1 MSIRVRLTLWYTG
14 LLAAILLVLGLS
26 VYSFI
31 RQALLAQVDE
41 TIRGQ
46 ADGVVA
52 LFNEENDPLT
62 VLISGRARIPAID
75 VFATQVYVQ
84 IRGRDG
90 RVVQRS
96 TNLGDSSLPGWSEA
110 FRASLAGRAITFDA
124 HDRNRHLRIHS
135 APIRLTSGQI
145 IGVVEVGQSLEGL
158 DATLRTLRLALLV
171 GFGAA
176 LLLAALVGAF
186 LARASLRPVDEITRT
201 ARQIAAGKGS
211 AELGRRISIRQPNDE
226 VGRLASTF
234 NEMLERLERLF
245 QAQQRLV
252 ADVSH
257 ELRSP
262 LTTLRGNLD
271 LLRRGAIDDPQ
282 MREEALTAMEAEA
295 ARMSRLLS
303 DLLLLA
309 QADAGIQLQLKPVE
323 LDTLL
328 LEVYRQ
334 ALVMAAGRVQVQL
347 GSEDQALVMGDA
359 DRLRQLLLNLVE
371 NAIKYTPPGG
381 KVTLS
386 LAREPGWV
394 SVTVADTGIGIA
406 PEDLPHIF
414 ERFYRA
420 DKARSRA
427 MGGTGLGLSIAQWI
441 AQAHGGQITVESR
454 PGEGSAFTL
463 WLPSPSPHRPTAGTE
478 DAPVRHLAPGARCPA
493 PEAKRQ
499 A

>member
-1 MSIRVRLTLWYTG
+1 MSIRVRLTLWYTS
-14 LLAAILLVLGLS
+14 LLAAILLILGVS

-31 RQALLAQVDE
+31 SRALLAEIDN
-41 TIRGQ
+41 TIRSH
-46 ADGVVA
+46 AEGVVA

-75 VFATQVYVQ
+75 VFASQVYVQ

-90 RVVQRS
+90 HVVQRS
-96 TNLGDSSLPGWSEA
+96 TNLGEFTLPGREDA
-110 FRASLAGRAITFDA
+110 FRAALAGRSVIYEV
-124 HDRNRHLRIHS
+124 HDENRHIRVYS
-135 APIRLTSGQI
+135 APIRLRSGQI
-145 IGVVEVGQSLEGL
+145 IGVVEVGQSMDGL
-158 DATLRTLRLALLV
+158 DATLRTLRLALTL
-171 GFGAA
+171 GFVAA
-176 LLLAALVGAF
+176 LVLAALVGAF
-186 LARASLRPVDEITRT
+186 LARTALRPVDEITRA
-201 ARQIAAGKGS
+201 AREIAAGQGA
-211 AELGRRISIRQPNDE
+211 AELGRRLHIRQPNDE
-226 VGRLASTF
+226 VGRLAATF
-234 NEMLERLERLF
+234 NEMLERLETLF
-245 QAQQRLV
+245 QTQQRLV

-257 ELRSP
+257 ELRTP

-271 LLRRGAIDDPQ
+271 LLRRGAAEDPK
-282 MREEALTAMEAEA
+282 MREEAIAAMEAEV
-295 ARMSRLLS
+295 ARMSRMLS

-309 QADAGIQLQLKPVE
+309 QADAGIQLQFKPVE

-334 ALVMAAGRVQVQL
+334 ALVMAEGRVRVHL
-347 GSEDQALVMGDA
+347 GHEDQAQVMGDA

-381 KVTLS
+381 EVTLS

-394 SVTVADTGIGIA
+394 RVTVADTGIGIA

-441 AQAHGGQITVESR
+441 AEAHGGQITVESR
-454 PGEGSAFTL
+454 VGEGSVFTL
-463 WLPSPSPHRPTAGTE
+463 WLPDRKVETRKGNLSAEGRVSFSA
-478 DAPVRHLAPGARCPA
+478 
-493 PEAKRQ
+493 
-499 A
+499 

>member
-26 VYSFI
+26 VYSFL

-41 TIRGQ
+41 TIRSQ

-90 RVVQRS
+90 RVAQRS
-96 TNLGDSSLPGWSEA
+96 TNLGDSSLPGWGEA
-110 FRASLAGRAITFDA
+110 FRASLAGRAVIFDA
-124 HDRNRHLRIHS
+124 HDRNRHLRIYS

-158 DATLRTLRLALLV
+158 DATLRTLRLALGV
-171 GFGAA
+171 GFGAS

-186 LARASLRPVDEITRT
+186 LARVALRPVDEITRT
-201 ARQIAAGKGS
+201 ARQIAAGKG
-211 AELGRRISIRQPNDE
+211 ATELGRRISIRQPNDE

-245 QAQQRLV
+245 EAQQRLV

-271 LLRRGAIDDPQ
+271 LLRRGAIEDPQ
-282 MREEALTAMEAEA
+282 MREEALMAMEAEA

-334 ALVMAAGRVQVQL
+334 ALVMAAGRVQVHL

-394 SVTVADTGIGIA
+394 YVTVADTGIGIA

-454 PGEGSAFTL
+454 LGEGSTFTL
-463 WLPSPSPHRPTAGTE
+463 WLPAPSSHR
-478 DAPVRHLAPGARCPA
+478 PA
-493 PEAKRQ
+493 PEPEREPGRRQLPIARGLTSELKRPR
-499 A
+499 

>member
-110 FRASLAGRAITFDA
+110 FRASLAGRSVTFDA

-186 LARASLRPVDEITRT
+186 LARTALRPVDEITRT

-211 AELGRRISIRQPNDE
+211 AELGRRISIHQPNDE

-271 LLRRGAIDDPQ
+271 LLRRGAIEDPQ
-282 MREEALTAMEAEA
+282 VREEALAAMEAEA

-309 QADAGIQLQLKPVE
+309 QADAGVQLQFRPVE

-394 SVTVADTGIGIA
+394 YVTVADTGIGIA

-454 PGEGSAFTL
+454 LGEGS
-463 WLPSPSPHRPTAGTE
+463 
-478 DAPVRHLAPGARCPA
+478 
-493 PEAKRQ
+493 
-499 A
+499 